1 LRQDVL
7 IYSIIFSE
15 INCHKQNLLEPED
28 EVRRVYHN
36 NCSNDSDDE
45 LQNRRTKKRIGS
57 YPRVQHQWTTV
68 IVFITWGQLVD
79 CK

>member
-36 NCSNDSDDE
+36 CSNDSDGK
-45 LQNRRTKKRIGS
+45 LQDVGDDHG
-57 YPRVQHQWTTV
+57 RVLCRFFVMRW
-68 IVFITWGQLVD
+68 FFR
-79 CK
+79 